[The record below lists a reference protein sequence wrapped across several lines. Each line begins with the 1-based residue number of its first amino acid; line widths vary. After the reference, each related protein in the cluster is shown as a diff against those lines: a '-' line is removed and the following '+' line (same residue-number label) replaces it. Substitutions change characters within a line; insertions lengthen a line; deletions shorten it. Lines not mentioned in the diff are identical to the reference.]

1 MEIAISMYSIT
12 LSKQEQIWLVRICIG
27 WWIHVSKYYTTHQEK
42 EKIISPSLIRM
53 FSNFIYE
60 QLGSF
65 NFFEI
70 QCFPRS
76 FLIEN
81 LFLFIISSATS
92 ATDMLK
98 YLAKNFCKTF
108 SELWWVTTMASDN
121 NSENLAKPIKVG

>member
-1 MEIAISMYSIT
+1 MEIAIFMYSIT
-12 LSKQEQIWLVRICIG
+12 LSKQEQIWLVRICID
-27 WWIHVSKYYTTHQEK
+27 WWIHVSKYYTTHQEN

-65 NFFEI
+65 NYFEI
-70 QCFPRS
+70 QCFPRP

-81 LFLFIISSATS
+81 LFLFIISSATL